1 MKRLHLLSIAVF
13 LICAVSAHCENSP
26 MKVTTFYNGLS
37 QLENAPSFDAASVIQ
52 QKMASC
58 FTASELSGI
67 NLNMD
72 DLGEMTSGLY
82 TMKLFSLLY
91 DEKRI
96 KVSCNI
102 VSTEAARQ
110 PDQNKGMEKKGA
122 SHLISHVKKTY
133 TQNGIPKTYYDVV
146 TVLISTGL
154 ITEMSNES
162 VIENTRDISD
172 QLSAEQLRSRAAYC
186 YSKGLYTQAYDYYE
200 QLIKIA
206 PTDGDA
212 AYRIA
217 LLTFWRKGCK
227 NKFGK
232 KTARKKAKDYIR
244 IAIKYGNSEISEKA
258 SNVSANWENNNVY
271 F

>member
-1 MKRLHLLSIAVF
+1 MIKLRLLSAAV
-13 LICAVSAHCENSP
+13 LLTCAAFAHAENTP
-26 MKVTTFYNGLS
+26 IKVITFYNGLS
-37 QLENAPSFDAASVIQ
+37 QLENAASFDAASVIQ

-58 FTASELSGI
+58 FMASELSGI

-91 DEKRI
+91 DEKSI

-102 VSTEAARQ
+102 ASTEEARQ

-133 TQNGIPKTYYDVV
+133 TQNGVPKTYYDVV
-146 TVLISTGL
+146 TVLISNGL
-154 ITEMSNES
+154 ITEMSNET
-162 VIENTRDISD
+162 VIENTTDISD
-172 QLSAEQLRSRAAYC
+172 RLSAEQLRSRAAYC
-186 YSKGLYTQAYDYYE
+186 YSKGLYTQAYNYYE

-227 NKFGK
+227 DKFN
-232 KTARKKAKDYIR
+232 KKAAQEKAKYYIR
-244 IAIKYGNSEISEKA
+244 IAIEYGNSEISEKA
-258 SNVSANWENNNVY
+258 SNVSANWENRNVY